1 MVWIT
6 GGQLTNNWEERFDE
20 QLMRKI
26 WEGEKFRYFMT
37 PNDKKVK
44 QFIRQELKE
53 ARIDVLTEIKKEYN
67 EWDCPDEEAM
77 SVCENGSCLDC
88 YLNQRINKSLK
99 EMK

>member
-1 MVWIT
+1 M
-6 GGQLTNNWEERFDE
+6 NNWEERAIKGYWEAWDNGSKTTDE
-20 QLMRKI
+20 ML
-26 WEGEKFRYFMT
+26 EFFLS
-37 PNDKKVK
+37 
-44 QFIRQELKE
+44 FIHKAREE